1 MQVLIPIGGCK
12 IFIHLASASLSLNV
26 PIFSSC
32 SRPNEFFSNNWVYE
46 GLTAYGANGKVEPA
60 LASSWTEAPL
70 EGGGAEYVFTM
81 REGVTFHD
89 GAAWDCSVA
98 KLNFD
103 HVLAGGL
110 RGGDWHGWYGLMD
123 QIDTWECNEDG
134 QLVVT
139 TKDSYYPF
147 LQELSFIRPLRM
159 LSPQAFVG
167 GAESDPYTANSCHAG
182 WGTVTADGFD
192 DVICAGTTAISG
204 TGPFK
209 FESRESLTLDDGET
223 TVDTEVVFSSFADY
237 WGGMPD
243 IETLKVVRYESSE
256 DVKEALLNGSLDL
269 VWGSGVL
276 SPDDLTAI
284 EIEGGDLEV
293 YQSDDIQ
300 NAILL
305 VNSLKAPTND
315 INVRKAIAAALDR
328 RKLID
333 DNLGGL
339 YQPVENIFPRDSP
352 FGDVDINP
360 PYEYDLDLAKE
371 LAQCEEE
378 TADEPVDGTEDTIG
392 EEESTGESDPIP
404 VEEQDEHGK

>member
-1 MQVLIPIGGCK
+1 
-12 IFIHLASASLSLNV
+12 
-26 PIFSSC
+26 
-32 SRPNEFFSNNWVYE
+32 
-46 GLTAYGANGKVEPA
+46 
-60 LASSWTEAPL
+60 
-70 EGGGAEYVFTM
+70 M

-123 QIDTWECNEDG
+123 QIDTWECNEEG
-134 QLVVT
+134 QLVMT
-139 TKDSYYPF
+139 TKDSYYPV

-159 LSPQAFVG
+159 LSPLVGAGVDLELLSNSLTCQNPHVPQAFVD
-167 GAESDPYTANSCHAG
+167 GAQSDQYTSNSCHAG
-182 WGTVTADGFD
+182 WGTVTADGLD

-223 TVDTEVVFSSFADY
+223 TVDTEVVFASFADY
-237 WGGMPD
+237 WGGAPD

-256 DVKEALLNGSLDL
+256 DVKEALLDGSLDL

-300 NAILL
+300 NALLL

-315 INVRKAIAAALDR
+315 INVRKAIVAALDR
-328 RKLID
+328 KKLID

-339 YQPVENIFPRDSP
+339 YQTVENIFPRDSP

-360 PYEYDLDLAKE
+360 PYEHDLDLAKE
-371 LAQCEEE
+371 LVGCEEE
-378 TADEPVDGTEDTIG
+378 TADEPVDGTEDTTG
-392 EEESTGESDPIP
+392 EEESSVSIEESDPTP
-404 VEEQDEHGK
+404 VEEGGHEEEHEDEDDHVKVMDGIVIEESDPAEEEESDSSSVVAYRLASALLIVVASLMI

>member
-1 MQVLIPIGGCK
+1 MCPFFLRVLP
-12 IFIHLASASLSLNV
+12 
-26 PIFSSC
+26 
-32 SRPNEFFSNNWVYE
+32 RPNEFFSNNWVYE

-60 LASSWTEAPL
+60 LASSWTEAPI
-70 EGGGAEYVFTM
+70 EDGGAEYVFTM

-378 TADEPVDGTEDTIG
+378 TADEPVDGTEDTI
-392 EEESTGESDPIP
+392 STGESDPIP